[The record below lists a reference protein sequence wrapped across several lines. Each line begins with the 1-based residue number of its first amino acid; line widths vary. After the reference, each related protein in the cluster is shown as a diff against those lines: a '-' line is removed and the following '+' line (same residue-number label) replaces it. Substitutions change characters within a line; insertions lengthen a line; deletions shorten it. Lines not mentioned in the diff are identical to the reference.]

1 MKQSWWKV
9 MGLAMGLPSLILGA
23 FFGIYVL
30 VQREV
35 FGWGVGLTLLV
46 VIIANT
52 LFWMVRL
59 GVVGKNRQ

>member
-9 MGLAMGLPSLILGA
+9 MGLALGLPSLILGA

-30 VQREV
+30 VENGV
-35 FGWGVGLTLLV
+35 FGWPIGLGILIAL
-46 VIIANT
+46 IANT

-59 GVVGKNRQ
+59 GVVRKNRD

>member
-9 MGLAMGLPSLILGA
+9 MGLAMGLPSLILGV
-23 FFGIYVL
+23 FFGINVL
-30 VQREV
+30 VQKNII
-35 FGWGVGLTLLV
+35 GWTLGLV
-46 VIIANT
+46 VLLGIIVNT

>member
-23 FFGIYVL
+23 FFGIYML
-30 VQREV
+30 VENGV
-35 FGWGVGLTLLV
+35 FGWPVGLVILLLV
-46 VIIANT
+46 IGNT

-59 GVVGKNRQ
+59 GLVGKNRQ

>member
-1 MKQSWWKV
+1 

-23 FFGIYVL
+23 FFGIY
-30 VQREV
+30 
-35 FGWGVGLTLLV
+35 LLV
-46 VIIANT
+46 EKDIIGWTLGLVILLGIIINT